1 MHWSRPVA
9 VLAISAALAG
19 PLAAKEPAPKPADGR
34 QDALLGQLVEH
45 QKWVGEELWK
55 VKEQVETLP
64 SIIAEAKEGDAATL
78 EAVGKLRDEVK
89 GLYLELSDVKEKI
102 ESLRT
107 DIGAVNTN
115 VSAFRTY
122 AGFFLALML
131 LMVAIVLVL
140 TIRR

>member
-1 MHWSRPVA
+1 M
-9 VLAISAALAG
+9 AISAALAG
-19 PLAAKEPAPKPADGR
+19 PLAAKDPAPKPPDGR
-34 QDALLGQLVEH
+34 QEALLGQLVEH

-55 VKEQVETLP
+55 VKEKVEALP
-64 SIIAEAKEGDAATL
+64 SIIAESKEGDAATL
-78 EAVGKLRDEVK
+78 EEVGKLRDEVK